1 MSRYVVLSM
10 LCLAVTPA
18 HAGELYPMEANSI
31 SLGGFRGIVYYTNE
45 KEGYHV
51 TATMAEGESG
61 LPVRFEATITEGQ
74 KLTITVPR
82 GLGEE
87 SYTVELL
94 RMDGKLVIAPPQPI
108 PEELTA
114 ASNHNND

>member
-1 MSRYVVLSM
+1 MSKYLVLSM
-10 LCLAVTPA
+10 LCLAVSPA
-18 HAGELYPMEANSI
+18 LAGELYPMEATSI

-82 GLGEE
+82 RLGEQ
-87 SYTVELL
+87 SYMVELL
-94 RMDGKLVIAPPQPI
+94 RVDGKLVIAPPPQPI
-108 PEELTA
+108 PKELA
-114 ASNHNND
+114 AAPNLD